1 MWVFIENELFDGGRI
16 PPPPNFKEPPCKVAL
31 LVTAKFHKL
40 HSNFS

>member
-16 PPPPNFKEPPCKVAL
+16 PPPPNLKATLKVAF